1 MKDKI
6 KYIIIAVAIIIAGI
20 IIFNIFS
27 AMGNSENGNIS
38 NLGLVY
44 KSGKYTFYN
53 KYEKGL
59 YRVKGDSKSEKKI
72 TDDVANSINI
82 YKDYI
87 YYTTITEDKS
97 VAIVKVKTN
106 GNDRT
111 VVSKIHTPINKIYVL
126 DDGIYYVSNNLLNN
140 NVVKLALD
148 GSSEELVSTEYI
160 VDFQVIDNK
169 IYFLDEIGIINSM
182 DLDGQN
188 VEELVEDVKL
198 FQISDK
204 FAYFVSRIDNK
215 LYKAKAEKGS
225 EKVCIVDNENIA
237 NINVEG
243 KNIYYFD
250 NEAKKIYKTDT
261 DASEIQ
267 EIVSINTATTKIN
280 ISGKYLYY
288 LDTSSDSSRVY
299 EINRIKTNGKE
310 ANDIVY

>member
-6 KYIIIAVAIIIAGI
+6 KYIIIVVAVVILGI
-20 IIFNIFS
+20 IVFNIFS
-27 AMGNSENGNIS
+27 SIGASKNGNIS
-38 NLGLVY
+38 NLGLVC
-44 KSGKYTFYN
+44 KDGKYTFYN

-59 YRVKGDSKSEKKI
+59 FRVRGDSKSEKKI

-82 YKDYI
+82 HKGYI

-97 VAIVKVKTN
+97 VAIVRVKTN
-106 GNDRT
+106 GKDRT
-111 VVSKIHTPINKIYVL
+111 VISKIYTPINKIYVL

-160 VDFQVIDNK
+160 VDFQVVDNK

-182 DLDGQN
+182 ELDGEN
-188 VEELVEDVKL
+188 VQELIEDVKL
-198 FQISDK
+198 FQVSDK
-204 FAYFVSRIDNK
+204 YAYFVSRIDNK
-215 LYKAKAEKGS
+215 LYKAKVEKGR

-237 NINVEG
+237 NINVVG
-243 KNIYYFD
+243 KDLYFFD
-250 NEAKKIYKTDT
+250 NDAKKIKKTDI
-261 DASEIQ
+261 DGSKFE
-267 EIVSINTATTKIN
+267 EIVSINTATTKLN
-280 ISGKYLYY
+280 VSGKYLYY

-299 EINRIKTNGKE
+299 EINRIKTNGKK

>member
-6 KYIIIAVAIIIAGI
+6 KYIIIAVALVVLGI
-20 IIFNIFS
+20 IVSNIIS
-27 AMGNSENGNIS
+27 TIGSSENGNIS
-38 NLGLVY
+38 NLGLAY

-72 TDDVANSINI
+72 TDDVANSINV

-111 VVSKIHTPINKIYVL
+111 VVSKIYTPINKIYVL
-126 DDGIYYVSNNLLNN
+126 DEGIYYVSNNMLNN
-140 NVVKLALD
+140 NIVKLALD
-148 GSSEELVSTEYI
+148 GSSEEIISTEYI
-160 VDFQVIDNK
+160 VDFQIINDK

-188 VEELVEDVKL
+188 VEELIEDVKL
-198 FQISDK
+198 FQVSDK
-204 FAYFVSRIDNK
+204 YAYFVSRVDNK
-215 LYKAKAEKGS
+215 LYKAKAEKAS
-225 EKVCIVDNENIA
+225 EKICLVDNENIA
-237 NINVEG
+237 NINVDG
-243 KNIYYFD
+243 KDVYYFD

-261 DASEIQ
+261 NASEIQ

-280 ISGKYLYY
+280 VSGKYLYY

-299 EINRIKTNGKE
+299 EINRIKTNGKS